1 MPSVV
6 SQADAMLK
14 MVQAIPWLGDSD
26 VALEELGFSD
36 DQMLRPIRDRL
47 NARALVAGA
56 VGGTDLKVASN
67 PDPENGWP
75 PEVVPR

>member
-14 MVQAIPWLGDSD
+14 MVQVIPWLGDSD

-36 DQMLRPIRDRL
+36 DQMLRLRSDRDR
-47 NARALVAGA
+47 ARVRAVAAAAAAPIALPPKAGA
-56 VGGTDLKVASN
+56 Q
-67 PDPENGWP
+67 
-75 PEVVPR
+75 

>member
-26 VALEELGFSD
+26 AALEELGFSD
-36 DQMLRPIRDRL
+36 DQMLRRAPTVTAQGSGRSLLRL
-47 NARALVAGA
+47 QPHG
-56 VGGTDLKVASN
+56 
-67 PDPENGWP
+67 P
-75 PEVVPR
+75 PA

>member
-36 DQMLRPIRDRL
+36 DQMLRLRSDRDR
-47 NARALVAGA
+47 ARSGRSL
-56 VGGTDLKVASN
+56 LR
-67 PDPENGWP
+67 PLP
-75 PEVVPR
+75 PP

>member
-1 MPSVV
+1 
-6 SQADAMLK
+6 MLK
-14 MVQAIPWLGDSD
+14 MVQAIPWFGDSD

-47 NARALVAGA
+47 NARSLLAGA
-56 VGGTDLKVASN
+56 VGGTDLKAASN